1 MRAAVR
7 WLMKYVALLGVLAL
21 PGAGCSQENNN
32 TAETTTSLSPATAR
46 PGPFLA
52 EVRAM
57 TFGTKDLSA
66 ASDGELLRLG
76 KVVCDGL
83 GIKGLGARRVI
94 QRLVQSQARPTSIA
108 ATAFVRSAA
117 RNLCPNMPARSVDG
131 AVHARCTRDR
141 QAGREVDSVVT
152 EDRPRPHRELG
163 AVVATA
169 SFVAL
174 AGRATHVPHATT
186 TSGIQQT
193 TTVTQRRPLGWM
205 LATDPGD

>member
-32 TAETTTSLSPATAR
+32 NSAETITSSSTATAR

-57 TFGTKDLSA
+57 TFGIKDLSA

-83 GIKGLGARRVI
+83 GIEGLGARRVI
-94 QRLVQSQARPTSIA
+94 QRLVQSEARPTSIE
-108 ATAFVRSAA
+108 ATAFARSAV
-117 RNLCPNMPARSVDG
+117 RNLCPE
-131 AVHARCTRDR
+131 HAS
-141 QAGREVDSVVT
+141 AIG
-152 EDRPRPHRELG
+152 
-163 AVVATA
+163 
-169 SFVAL
+169 
-174 AGRATHVPHATT
+174 
-186 TSGIQQT
+186 
-193 TTVTQRRPLGWM
+193 
-205 LATDPGD
+205 